1 MNSEDKVLKRKRRH
15 RRVRNKIVGTTERP
29 RLVVFRSTKHIYAQ
43 IIDDSQGRTLVAASS
58 AKLGSTKSEDKAGRK
73 TVAAREVG
81 RIIAEAAK
89 QQGVQKVAFDRA
101 GYLYH
106 GRIAALAD
114 SARKNGLEF

>member
-1 MNSEDKVLKRKRRH
+1 MKTQEKLEKRKRRH
-15 RRVRNKIVGTTERP
+15 RRVRNKIVGTAERP

-43 IIDDSQGRTLVAASS
+43 IIDDSQGRTLVSASS
-58 AKLGSTKSEDKAGRK
+58 AKLAKLKAEDKTGRK
-73 TVAAREVG
+73 TVVAREVG
-81 RIIAEAAK
+81 RLIAEAAK

-114 SARKNGLEF
+114 AARKNGLEF